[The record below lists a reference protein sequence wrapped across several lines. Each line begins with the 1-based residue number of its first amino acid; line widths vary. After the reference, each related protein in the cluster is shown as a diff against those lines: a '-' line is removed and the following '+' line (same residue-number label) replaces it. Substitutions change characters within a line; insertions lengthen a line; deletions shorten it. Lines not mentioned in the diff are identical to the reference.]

1 MKIRKFRSKLLEND
15 CFPYLVCDL
24 FNIRYLTGFTGSS
37 AYMLFDG
44 ERTYFISDSRYRE
57 YAESILPRGCE
68 FILLEG
74 NISFTLKML
83 LKRLGLK
90 RLFLEEH
97 SMTLSQFTE
106 IRSSLRGVKIEWTE
120 GIVNRLRMVKD
131 SEEIEYLRK
140 AAEIADMC
148 YSHLLGMIKP
158 GITEWDVA
166 VEIEF
171 FYRRNGCRKSSF
183 DAIVASGSGSSM
195 PHYETS
201 MKKCIEHGDVLLI
214 DMGCNYEGYNSDLTR
229 TLFVGR
235 VDPALETIYT
245 IVREAQQMAV
255 DAVCP
260 GIDTGRL
267 DGIARDHIARAGY
280 GEYFGHSLGH
290 GFGLEVHELP
300 AVRSNGEEIL
310 RKNMTITIE
319 PGIYVPGLGG
329 VRIEDMVLVTAR
341 GNEILT
347 RSSKELIVI

>member
-1 MKIRKFRSKLLEND
+1 
-15 CFPYLVCDL
+15 
-24 FNIRYLTGFTGSS
+24 
-37 AYMLFDG
+37 
-44 ERTYFISDSRYRE
+44 
-57 YAESILPRGCE
+57 
-68 FILLEG
+68 
-74 NISFTLKML
+74 
-83 LKRLGLK
+83 
-90 RLFLEEH
+90 
-97 SMTLSQFTE
+97 MTLGQFSE
-106 IRSSLRGVKIEWTE
+106 IKSALRGVKVSGIE

-131 SEEIEYLRK
+131 AEEIEYLRR
-140 AAEIADMC
+140 AAELADQC
-148 YSHLLGMIKP
+148 YSHLIGMIKP

-201 MKKCIEHGDVLLI
+201 MKKRIEPGDILLI

-260 GIDTGRL
+260 GITTGRL
-267 DGIARDHIARAGY
+267 DSIARDHIAQAGY

-300 AVRSNGEEIL
+300 AVRTSGEEIL
-310 RKNMTITIE
+310 RKNMAITIE
-319 PGIYVPGLGG
+319 PGIYVPGHGG

-341 GNEILT
+341 GNELLT
-347 RSSKELIVI
+347 RSSKEIIVI